1 MGIAAESTPD
11 EQLRY
16 PVGRFQRPQSTSA
29 EERERWIEGIECLPA
44 QLRAA
49 TGDLDEQQ
57 LDTPYRPAGW
67 TVRQLVHHVADSH
80 INSYVRFR
88 LALTEQMPLIK
99 PYDEKAWAELAD
111 ARTAPVELSLR
122 LLESI
127 HGRWIILLRSMTD
140 QDFLRKYRHPE
151 MGESSL
157 DAVLPLYAWHSRHH
171 LAHIN
176 NLRARS
182 GW

>member
-1 MGIAAESTPD
+1 MGIAAESVPD

-29 EERERWIEGIECLPA
+29 EERERWIEGLERLPA

-49 TGDLDEQQ
+49 TGDLNEQQ
-57 LDTPYRPAGW
+57 LDTPYRPGGW

-88 LALTEQMPLIK
+88 LALTEQTPVIK

-111 ARTAPVELSLR
+111 ARTAPIELSLR

-127 HGRWIILLRSMTD
+127 HARWAMLLRSMTD
-140 QDFLRKYRHPE
+140 QDFLRNYRHPE
-151 MGESSL
+151 TGESSL
-157 DAVLPLYAWHSRHH
+157 DAVLALYAWHSRHH

-176 NLRARS
+176 NLRGRS